1 MNIAILGVGNIGGTL
16 GKKWANAGHN
26 VVFGTRDANSRKAQ
40 SLRQAM
46 PNAKIDSVANA
57 LNGAEMVVIAT
68 PHATVADLVKQNAA
82 GLAGKTVIDA
92 TNNFGALVV
101 NNLAAIQSA
110 VPTAQV
116 FRAFN
121 SLGWELFANPQI
133 DGQTIDHFYCGPDN
147 DRRPGVEKLI
157 EEIGVHP
164 IWVGTNDTINI
175 VDALGSLWGTL
186 IFQRGYPRGIALKLL
201 QR

>member
-16 GKKWANAGHN
+16 GKKWAGAGHH

-40 SLRQAM
+40 SLRQAL
-46 PNAKIDSVANA
+46 PNAKIDTVANA
-57 LNGAEMVVIAT
+57 LNGAEVVVVAI
-68 PHATVADLVKQNAA
+68 PHATVAETAKQNAA
-82 GLAGKTVIDA
+82 ALAGKIVIDT

-110 VPTAQV
+110 APTAQI

-133 DGQTIDHFYCGPDN
+133 GGQVIDHFYCGPDN
-147 DRRPGVEKLI
+147 DRRPVVDKLI
-157 EEIGVHP
+157 AEIGVHP
-164 IWVGTNDTINI
+164 VWVGTNDVINI
-175 VDALGSLWGTL
+175 VDAIGSLWVTL
-186 IFQRGYPRGIALKLL
+186 IFQRGYSRGIALKLL

>member
-1 MNIAILGVGNIGGTL
+1 MKIAILGVGNIGGTL
-16 GKKWANAGHN
+16 GKKWADAGHQ

-40 SLRQAM
+40 SLRQAL
-46 PNAKIDSVANA
+46 PNAKIDTVANA
-57 LNGAEMVVIAT
+57 LSDAEVVVIAT
-68 PHATVADLVKQNAA
+68 PHATVADLVKQNAVS
-82 GLAGKTVIDA
+82 LAGKTVIDT

-101 NNLAAIQSA
+101 NNLATIQAAI
-110 VPTAQV
+110 PTAQV

-147 DRRPGVEKLI
+147 DRRPALDKLI
-157 EEIGVHP
+157 AEIGLHP
-164 IWVGTNDTINI
+164 VWVGTNDVINI
-175 VDALGSLWGTL
+175 VDALGSLWVTL
-186 IFQRGYPRGIALKLL
+186 IFQCGYPRTIALKLV